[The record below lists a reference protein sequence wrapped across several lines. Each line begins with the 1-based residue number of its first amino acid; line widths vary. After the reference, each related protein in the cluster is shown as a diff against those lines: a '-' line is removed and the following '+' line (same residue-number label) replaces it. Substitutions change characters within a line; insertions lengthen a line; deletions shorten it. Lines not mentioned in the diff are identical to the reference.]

1 MRLVLRQKDGES
13 KEYQF
18 AQGPIEIGRGADNHV
33 FLPDRTV
40 SKKHAVIV
48 CDGDGRWEVQDL
60 GSANKTYLNGEVVA
74 KAPIKTGDAI
84 RITDFTL
91 EVSLDERPPDS
102 SAQFEDTLNLEA
114 GLATPLHETVV
125 RKPDAGHAPA
135 MRLAAKRLSDFSYA
149 CDAICKATNLEELLV
164 ALLNVT
170 VQQFSAFH
178 TWCALREQP
187 SGPMTY
193 HTGKRRDG
201 KPVELGDLML
211 ADKINQA
218 DSMIFQTEK
227 QLKEFGDKIPAD
239 KKHPIENALA
249 KLKEAHKNQDLA
261 AIDAA
266 MTELNNVFQAASQE
280 MYNAAGAQGGGQQAY
295 QEPQQGSGN
304 GQPKQDGEV
313 TDVDFEEVK

>member
-211 ADKINQA
+211 VDKINQA
-218 DSMIFQTEK
+218 VERAQSLVLPRVAADLES
-227 QLKEFGDKIPAD
+227 KERIRS
-239 KKHPIENALA
+239 ALI
-249 KLKEAHKNQDLA
+249 A
-261 AIDAA
+261 AICGPGGCYGVIYVDNAMIHDHYTLGDLDYLMLIAMHTAA
-266 MTELNNVFQAASQE
+266 VLKRFV
-280 MYNAAGAQGGGQQAY
+280 
-295 QEPQQGSGN
+295 
-304 GQPKQDGEV
+304 V
-313 TDVDFEEVK
+313 

>member
-1 MRLVLRQKDGES
+1 MRLVLKQKDGES

-48 CDGDGRWEVQDL
+48 CDGDGQWELQDL
-60 GSANKTYLNGEVVA
+60 GSANKTYLNGEAVA
-74 KAPIKTGDAI
+74 KSPLKTGDAI

-91 EVSLDERPPDS
+91 EVNLDERPPADQ

-135 MRLAAKRLSDFSYA
+135 MRLAAKRLSDFSHA
-149 CDAICKATNLEELLV
+149 CDAICKATNLEEMLV

-193 HTGKRRDG
+193 HAGKRRDG
-201 KPVELGDLML
+201 KPVDLGELML

-218 DSMIFQTEK
+218 VERAQSLVMPRVAADLES
-227 QLKEFGDKIPAD
+227 KERIRS
-239 KKHPIENALA
+239 ALI
-249 KLKEAHKNQDLA
+249 A
-261 AIDAA
+261 AICGPAGCYGVIYVDNAMIHDHYTLGDLDYLMLIAMHTAA
-266 MTELNNVFQAASQE
+266 VLKRFVA
-280 MYNAAGAQGGGQQAY
+280 
-295 QEPQQGSGN
+295 
-304 GQPKQDGEV
+304 
-313 TDVDFEEVK
+313 

>member
-201 KPVELGDLML
+201 KPVDLGDLML
-211 ADKINQA
+211 ADKLNQA
-218 DSMIFQTEK
+218 VERAQSLVLPRVAADLES
-227 QLKEFGDKIPAD
+227 KERIRS
-239 KKHPIENALA
+239 ALI
-249 KLKEAHKNQDLA
+249 A
-261 AIDAA
+261 AICGPGGCYGVIYVDNAMIHDHYTLGDLDYLMLIAMHTAA
-266 MTELNNVFQAASQE
+266 VLKRFV
-280 MYNAAGAQGGGQQAY
+280 
-295 QEPQQGSGN
+295 
-304 GQPKQDGEV
+304 V
-313 TDVDFEEVK
+313 